1 MQRVA
6 RGARH
11 DLAGQPDGLVVDQ
24 VEQRHPAATAEVT
37 RVGAGVDAAHRHDE
51 PDPVH
56 RREQPTAPRLGQRMS
71 AWAAMSG
78 AFAAE

>member
-1 MQRVA
+1 VP
-6 RGARH
+6 
-11 DLAGQPDGLVVDQ
+11 DTTCPVPGQADGLVVDQ
-24 VEQRHPAATAEVT
+24 VEQRHTAAAAEVA

-51 PDPVH
+51 PDALH
-56 RREQPTAPRLGQRMS
+56 RREQPTTPRLGQPMS